1 MAQVN
6 IFVSSTC
13 YDLSQ
18 IRHDIKQCI
27 LDFGHNPILSEMKNF
42 PIDPNLTSSENCIN
56 TVKSEADIFILII
69 GDHYGSVLE
78 SGKSITN
85 TEFLTAVNK
94 GAKRIDPG
102 RKHRPGET
110 VLAGTIRQQ
119 GHDL

>member
-56 TVKSEADIFILII
+56 TVKSEADIFIFRR
-69 GDHYGSVLE
+69 GDTRARDRDRHAPSRDGD
-78 SGKSITN
+78 
-85 TEFLTAVNK
+85 
-94 GAKRIDPG
+94 R
-102 RKHRPGET
+102 HRPG
-110 VLAGTIRQQ
+110 AGRNGDAARRQF
-119 GHDL
+119 GPRGI